1 MAIHRTK
8 EKTQNEREAS
18 WGLERRELGGG
29 RGGNRHGG
37 WDSKEKRCIY
47 FSKVSVYCRMQ
58 FPLFITISSR
68 ALKTTDTN

>member
-29 RGGNRHGG
+29 RGAIAMVDGILRRR
-37 WDSKEKRCIY
+37 DAYTFRK
-47 FSKVSVYCRMQ
+47 
-58 FPLFITISSR
+58 
-68 ALKTTDTN
+68 